1 MDVLKG
7 FRGFCLCFIIG
18 VRISLQVTR
27 IADGKPPSVPLA
39 PFSPILTG
47 LAPGSLNPCHFYDY
61 NNFTSCLVNGL
72 FQMLRM
78 SLVRK
83 KSDWFKMIS
92 LLWGQLWIWV
102 SKTLT
107 IFTSACLSVGLGI
120 LLTEV
125 EECMLEENPQITLF
139 CSKDS
144 DYSSGDDL
152 SDLGTASVGKEAGG
166 FSRLFIWKIKTCIGC
181 RR

>member
-7 FRGFCLCFIIG
+7 FKGFCLCFIIG
-18 VRISLQVTR
+18 VRISLQVTC
-27 IADGKPPSVPLA
+27 IADGKPPWVPL
-39 PFSPILTG
+39 PPLSPILTG

-83 KSDWFKMIS
+83 KSDWFRMIS

-102 SKTLT
+102 SKSLT
-107 IFTSACLSVGLGI
+107 IFTSACLSIGLGI
-120 LLTEV
+120 LLAEV
-125 EECMLEENPQITLF
+125 EECILGRKPPNNLILF
-139 CSKDS
+139 Q
-144 DYSSGDDL
+144 GLWLQWDDL
-152 SDLGTASVGKEAGG
+152 RDLGTASVGKEAGR
-166 FSRLFIWKIKTCIGC
+166 FSRLFIWKVKTCIGC